1 MNSCLSLAKF
11 WNYMNLMHGTLQ
23 VLVSLYWWVKIWQT
37 NLFQIKEKHIFSMH
51 GNLPWYPCPNTELL
65 LSDAHQHDQI
75 KSQQSRAHLH
85 NLHLMCLFLDLYYNG
100 NKIIINNEPSS
111 HYRVALIIE
120 YLKAFVS
127 CLHKEFHLQLCIHIE
142 ESHQL
147 IKFSLYIT

>member
-1 MNSCLSLAKF
+1 
-11 WNYMNLMHGTLQ
+11 
-23 VLVSLYWWVKIWQT
+23 
-37 NLFQIKEKHIFSMH
+37 MH
-51 GNLPWYPCPNTELL
+51 GNLPWYPCPNTELF

-127 CLHKEFHLQLCIHIE
+127 YLHKEFHLQLCIHIE